1 MSFRFRLE
9 KVARYRQKLVDE
21 QSREVAKT
29 LRVVSGIQAR
39 IAALD
44 EDISAHLNDFDDQ
57 DGAVISVQGMMART
71 MWVSHLEDRREE
83 FAQNLATAQ
92 TELARHRDR
101 LSELWQDLE
110 VLKKLREKQAGLWR
124 DAQHKR
130 DRHNLDEIGQ
140 IRADRQR
147 RSKVAT

>member
-1 MSFRFRLE
+1 MPFRFRLE

-21 QSREVAKT
+21 QSREVAT
-29 LRVVSGIQAR
+29 ALRVVSGIQAR

-44 EDISAHLNDFDDQ
+44 EDISGHLHDFGDQ
-57 DGAVISVQGMMART
+57 DGVVISVQGMMART

-83 FAQNLATAQ
+83 FAQNLVAAER
-92 TELARHRDR
+92 ELARHRDR

-124 DAQHKR
+124 DEQHKR
-130 DRHNLDEIGQ
+130 DRHDLDEIGQ